1 MVEDSQP
8 TALHVAIDA
17 AVAAAR
23 ALLVNRMPP
32 GPLVP
37 KRAAIGYRYSGT
49 ISGSVGSVTEEWP
62 DLDAFVDR
70 WPLLVRLPEVQRLT
84 GLVQFVASDPRRPW
98 VSPPDGVVF
107 PSPPRFDVKSPESI
121 ACAMIGL
128 GLAYQESGVE
138 PDVFARDTVEDL
150 AACAGKTILLHDYR
164 AYLENFDAED
174 GGPFDFG
181 LGMKLR
187 KLTEHERSVIATE
200 QSGSYQTG
208 APALTFDSFALR
220 MMNIGWVLES
230 RAPYPS
236 QIVLEGEPTPHY
248 EIFSGPPFGSVV
260 TLFRLTGEGF
270 PYIGLVT
277 GAPVSWLY
285 PGKMCQSQPR
295 VPSSPFRMPYRVSA
309 DQLHQMARL
318 WNRSARVA
326 FHHPTGWWDT
336 SLLRFNMS
344 YGRAVVQDQL
354 VDLCVCLEA
363 CMSSPR
369 ESGKGGKIARRA
381 THLLGSSREGLMDA
395 IEDGFAARNRL
406 LHAQPYPDL
415 TGIVQKLRWATRTIL
430 ARILE
435 IGAWNAE
442 APLGDSP
449 GGVAN

>member
-1 MVEDSQP
+1 MVQEFQP
-8 TALHVAIDA
+8 TALRAAIGA
-17 AVAAAR
+17 AVVAAR
-23 ALLVNRMPP
+23 ALLVIKLPT

-37 KRAAIGYRYSGT
+37 KRAVVGYRYSGT

-62 DLDAFVDR
+62 DLDSFVDR
-70 WPLLVRLPEVQRLT
+70 WPLLSRLPEVERLT
-84 GLVQFVASDPRRPW
+84 GLVQSVASDPRRPW

-121 ACAMIGL
+121 ACVMIGL
-128 GLAYQESGVE
+128 GLAHQESGVE
-138 PDVFARDTVEDL
+138 PDVFARETVEDL

-208 APALTFDSFALR
+208 APALTFNSFAHR
-220 MMNIGWVLES
+220 MMNIGWVLEC

-236 QIVLEGEPTPHY
+236 QIVLQGEPTPHY
-248 EIFSGPPFGSVV
+248 ETFSGPPFGSIV

-270 PYIGLVT
+270 PYIGLVA

-285 PGKMCQSQPR
+285 PGKMHQSQPL
-295 VPSSPFRMPYRVSA
+295 VLSSPFKRPYRASA
-309 DQLHQMARL
+309 DQLHQIATL
-318 WNRSARVA
+318 WSRSARVA

-336 SLLRFNMS
+336 SLLRYNMS
-344 YGRAVVQDQL
+344 YGRTVVQDRL

-363 CMSSPR
+363 CLSNQR
-369 ESGKGGKIARRA
+369 ELGKGGKIARRA
-381 THLLGSSREGLMDA
+381 AHLLGGPSEGLKEA
-395 IEDGFAARNRL
+395 IEGGFAARNLL

-415 TGIVQKLRWATRTIL
+415 TGIVQRMHGATRTIL

-435 IGAWNAE
+435 IGAWNAK
-442 APLGDSP
+442 APV
-449 GGVAN
+449 GGSTCSVAN